1 MTDLFSILAQE
12 QSSPDGI
19 RPRMHAHFEES
30 SFSPAADDEEQTLTR
45 LSKTADQANSA
56 AELRETEASE
66 ARLASSEMPGTATIK
81 ETMITPAEPVRED
94 DRQVTNPAEPA
105 QGSDPALARI
115 EFPASEG
122 RTQEPAQAP
131 IAPQETAEFTA
142 GAAETIK
149 ITATAPPRP
158 IEDELERIR
167 PARDDRRSPDVRVRE
182 SDQDNAAPEVA
193 EMIPSPVRPAATV
206 EELTAPDPGAR
217 PTEQA
222 PNIEIRI
229 GRIELRQ
236 AAAQMQQTP
245 AARPRFEPPVSLS
258 AYLERRNGGGK

>member
-105 QGSDPALARI
+105 QGSALALARI

-142 GAAETIK
+142 SAAETI
-149 ITATAPPRP
+149 IMTAATLPRP
-158 IEDELERIR
+158 VADELETIR
-167 PARDDRRSPDVRVRE
+167 PAKDDHRSPDVMVRKK
-182 SDQDNAAPEVA
+182 DHDNAAPEAA
-193 EMIPSPVRPAATV
+193 EVFPSPVSPAATA
-206 EELTAPDPGAR
+206 EELSAHDLAAR
-217 PTEQA
+217 PAEQA
-222 PNIEIRI
+222 PNIEIHI

-236 AAAQMQQTP
+236 AAAQIQQTP